1 MGIKSFFKNLGR
13 KISSGFNNLVSG
25 AGNAIGSAATFL
37 QRKAI
42 PAIAG
47 GATKASELLG
57 KLAPALDAANPEIGA
72 AAGEAGQVLGKVG
85 DVTSKFAKFI
95 GSDLPAQGTPMNEQ
109 QIAATLQS
117 PLIAAFRR
125 SSGQKP
131 LDAAGAAALSANYT
145 KTGSATLPAPAP
157 AAAAPKYTMGL
168 AKPIDFSKIMKPALI
183 SPAPTPAP
191 SPFAKAG
198 AAFKPLI
205 GSNPATYTPS
215 GIEAPPPAKPTL
227 AVMSGGTGG
236 IKPMLG

>member
-1 MGIKSFFKNLGR
+1 VHYYIMGIKTFFRDLGR
-13 KISSGFNNLVSG
+13 GIKRGFNKLVSG
-25 AGNAIGSAATFL
+25 AGDAIGGAATFL

-57 KLAPALDAANPEIGA
+57 KLAPVADAAGVGGEA
-72 AAGEAGQVLGKVG
+72 AEAGQILGKVG
-85 DVTSKFAKFI
+85 DVTGKFAKFI

-117 PLIAAFRR
+117 PLLMAFRR

-131 LDAAGAAALSANYT
+131 LDAAGAAALAANYT
-145 KTGSATLPAPAP
+145 KTGSATLPAPAAPKPSIFANIAMQKGLISP
-157 AAAAPKYTMGL
+157 APAAPKYAMGL
-168 AKPIDFSKIMKPALI
+168 AKPIDFSKMKPFV
-183 SPAPTPAP
+183 TPASASIP
-191 SPFAKAG
+191 S
-198 AAFKPLI
+198 
-205 GSNPATYTPS
+205 S

-227 AVMSGGTGG
+227 AVTPSGTGG

>member
-1 MGIKSFFKNLGR
+1 MGIKTFFRDLGR
-13 KISSGFNNLVSG
+13 GIKRGFNKLVSG
-25 AGNAIGSAATFL
+25 AGDAIGGAATVL
-37 QRKAI
+37 QRKII

-57 KLAPALDAANPEIGA
+57 KLAPGLDAANPEIGA

-117 PLIAAFRR
+117 PLVMAMRR
-125 SSGQKP
+125 SQGLKP

-145 KTGSATLPAPAP
+145 KTGSATLPAPA
-157 AAAAPKYTMGL
+157 APKPSIFANIPMQKG
-168 AKPIDFSKIMKPALI
+168 LI
-183 SPAPTPAP
+183 SPA
-191 SPFAKAG
+191 PFAKAG
-198 AAFKPLI
+198 AAVKPLI
-205 GSNPATYTPS
+205 GSNPASYSPSS

>member
-1 MGIKSFFKNLGR
+1 MYNMGIKSFFKNLGR

-25 AGNAIGSAATFL
+25 AGSAIGSAATFL

-57 KLAPALDAANPEIGA
+57 KLAPGLDAANPEIGA

-145 KTGSATLPAPAP
+145 KTGSATLPAPA
-157 AAAAPKYTMGL
+157 APKPSIFANIAMQKG
-168 AKPIDFSKIMKPALI
+168 LI
-183 SPAPTPAP
+183 SPAPMI
-191 SPFAKAG
+191 
-198 AAFKPLI
+198 KPLI
-205 GSNPATYTPS
+205 GSNPASYTPKPSS
-215 GIEAPPPAKPTL
+215 GIEAPPSASNSKI
-227 AVMSGGTGG
+227 AVVPGGGALQS
-236 IKPMLG
+236 MVM

>member
-1 MGIKSFFKNLGR
+1 MGIKSFFKNLGS

-25 AGNAIGSAATFL
+25 AGSAIGSAATFL

-57 KLAPALDAANPEIGA
+57 KLAPGLDAANPEIGA

-117 PLIAAFRR
+117 PLIMAMRR
-125 SSGQKP
+125 SQGLKP

-145 KTGSATLPAPAP
+145 KTGSATLPPA
-157 AAAAPKYTMGL
+157 
-168 AKPIDFSKIMKPALI
+168 
-183 SPAPTPAP
+183 
-191 SPFAKAG
+191 PFAKAG

>member
-1 MGIKSFFKNLGR
+1 MGIKTFFRNLGR
-13 KISSGFNNLVSG
+13 GIKRGFNKLVSG
-25 AGNAIGSAATFL
+25 AGDAIGGAATFL

-57 KLAPALDAANPEIGA
+57 KLAPGLDAAGVGGEA
-72 AAGEAGQVLGKVG
+72 AEAGQILGKVG
-85 DVTSKFAKFI
+85 DVTGKFAKFI

-117 PLIAAFRR
+117 PLLAAFRR

-131 LDAAGAAALSANYT
+131 LDAAGAAALAANYT
-145 KTGSATLPAPAP
+145 KTGSNQLPTPAPAQSSFAKLSAAMKPGLISPAP
-157 AAAAPKYTMGL
+157 AAPKYAMGL
-168 AKPIDFSKIMKPALI
+168 AKPIDFSKIKPFV
-183 SPAPTPAP
+183 TPASASIP
-191 SPFAKAG
+191 S
-198 AAFKPLI
+198 
-205 GSNPATYTPS
+205 S

-227 AVMSGGTGG
+227 AVTPSGTGG